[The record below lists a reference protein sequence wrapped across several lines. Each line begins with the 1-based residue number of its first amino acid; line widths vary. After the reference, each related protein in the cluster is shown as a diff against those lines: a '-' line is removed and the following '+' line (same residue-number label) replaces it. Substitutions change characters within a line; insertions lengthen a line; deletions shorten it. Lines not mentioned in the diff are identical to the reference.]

1 MNRFNLGWRDEL
13 YPIYGDL
20 KTPTGLAFVMERC
33 ATPLFGVLT
42 FGVHLNGYIRT
53 EQGQLKIWI
62 AKRAKEKPTWPGW
75 LDNTVAGGIPYTSSA
90 MESVVKEA
98 MEEASLPIEIAEK
111 SVPVGAISYFIET
124 QYGLQPEIQ

>member
-13 YPIYGDL
+13 YPIYGDS
-20 KTPTGLAFVMERC
+20 KNPTGVAFVMERC

-42 FGVHLNGYIRT
+42 FGVHLNGFIRT

-75 LDNTVAGGIPYTSSA
+75 LDNTVAGGIPYKLSA
-90 MESVVKEA
+90 METVVKEA
-98 MEEASLPIEIAEK
+98 MEEASLPIEIAK
-111 SVPVGAISYFIET
+111 KAVPVGAISYFIET
-124 QYGLQPEIQ
+124 QKGLQPEVQ